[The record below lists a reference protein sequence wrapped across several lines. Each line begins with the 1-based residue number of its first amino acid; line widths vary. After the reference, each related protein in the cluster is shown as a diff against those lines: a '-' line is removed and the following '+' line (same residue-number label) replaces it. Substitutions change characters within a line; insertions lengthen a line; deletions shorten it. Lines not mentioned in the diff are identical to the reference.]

1 MPATEQFLN
10 NGRYHLSASNRT
22 EDPFLISDAY
32 DTTRDARVVVREVR
46 MPRAAAEADS
56 ERLRLTFVNS
66 GTVLKGIRHESLIH
80 VNDHFSESGRH
91 FLVLESV
98 DGDPLSLTLDAGG
111 IGFEVSQVMDWADQ
125 MLAGLDYLHS
135 FKPRVIHQRV
145 RPQHLV
151 LTSEGR
157 IKLIAFTVAGESGL
171 NITTNV
177 QPNLFDGDIAY
188 SPLEQIWD
196 NLDSASQNVIINH
209 FGEKFEFDMGMP
221 LDPRSDVYSAGA
233 TLYHMITGK
242 KPVDALE
249 RTIELIEGNDDPL
262 RPVTDFAP
270 LAPPEI
276 VDVISRSMQ
285 IVRDARFSAAA
296 EMRAALQKARKLTS
310 ERLREEAMDER
321 EAAELLSKL
330 RGKPVTPV
338 LADAAPVP
346 AAPADEVAMPAASR
360 LDRLRKIFE
369 EDKGVTPAVE
379 VIADS
384 HEAIPV
390 VEAVAVTPAS
400 ELLEIPAV
408 QFNPVPAIPEIELGS
423 LIEEPKRTAPFA
435 NSAATPKLAESVATE
450 TIDAAPTVATEP
462 SEPERDVESAAAA
475 ADTHVVDLTYTD
487 MPSAEEQEPA
497 ASTFAEPFRFSV
509 KDDSEADFAFSE
521 PPASRSML
529 PLIAGGG
536 ALFVVAVAAIWFVIF
551 SGSDAPASPAV
562 APAAVVSQP
571 VQQQEVQTPS
581 EPISTEQAP
590 AAVTE
595 NAPAETETR
604 AADSPEETRR
614 KQQAAAAKER
624 ERQKAA
630 EAPKPTPEKK
640 KVTVDDLINDTE

>member
-1 MPATEQFLN
+1 MPATQQFLN

-32 DTTRDARVVVREVR
+32 DTTGDARVVVREVR
-46 MPRAAAEADS
+46 MPKAAAEADS

-66 GTVLKGIRHESLIH
+66 GTLLKGIRHESLIH
-80 VNDHFSESGRH
+80 VNDHFSESGKH

-157 IKLIAFTVAGESGL
+157 IKLLAFTVAGESGL

-249 RTIELIEGNDDPL
+249 RTIELIEGNQDPL

-296 EMRAALQKARKLTS
+296 EMRAELQKARKLTS
-310 ERLREEAMDER
+310 ERLHEEAMDER

-330 RGKPVTPV
+330 RGKPVVAATAEPAAVPATPV
-338 LADAAPVP
+338 
-346 AAPADEVAMPAASR
+346 DEVAMPAASR
-360 LDRLRKIFE
+360 LDRLRKLFE

-379 VIADS
+379 VIAAS

-390 VEAVAVTPAS
+390 VESVEVAPLS
-400 ELLEIPAV
+400 ELLEIPLAPAKPVSAV
-408 QFNPVPAIPEIELGS
+408 PEIELGS
-423 LIEEPKRTAPFA
+423 LIEEPKSPASFAKPPVPPQPAASVGPTAIDTAP
-435 NSAATPKLAESVATE
+435 SV
-450 TIDAAPTVATEP
+450 PSEP
-462 SEPERDVESAAAA
+462 SEPERVVESAAAESH
-475 ADTHVVDLTYTD
+475 DVDLTYTD
-487 MPSAEEQEPA
+487 TPSAEEQEPA
-497 ASTFAEPFRFSV
+497 ASTFEEPFRFPM

-536 ALFVVAVAAIWFVIF
+536 ALFVVVIAAIWFVVF
-551 SGSDAPASPAV
+551 SGGDAPASPTV

-571 VQQQEVQTPS
+571 VQPQP
-581 EPISTEQAP
+581 EPQPAEPASTEQAP
-590 AAVTE
+590 ATVTE
-595 NAPAETETR
+595 NTPTEPETR
-604 AADSPEETRR
+604 AADNPDETRR

>member
-1 MPATEQFLN
+1 MPATQEFLN

-66 GTVLKGIRHESLIH
+66 GTLLKGIRHESLIH

-157 IKLIAFTVAGESGL
+157 IKLLAFTVAAESGL
-171 NITTNV
+171 NITTNI

-249 RTIELIEGNDDPL
+249 RTIELIEGNEDPL

-296 EMRAALQKARKLTS
+296 EMRAALQKARKLTT

-330 RGKPVTPV
+330 RGKPVVAATAEPAAVPATPV
-338 LADAAPVP
+338 
-346 AAPADEVAMPAASR
+346 DEVAMPAASR

-379 VIADS
+379 VIAAS
-384 HEAIPV
+384 HESVPV
-390 VEAVAVTPAS
+390 VEAVEVAPLS
-400 ELLEIPAV
+400 ELLEIPSAPAKPVSAV
-408 QFNPVPAIPEIELGS
+408 PEIELGS
-423 LIEEPKRTAPFA
+423 LIEEPRPQTFTK
-435 NSAATPKLAESVATE
+435 
-450 TIDAAPTVATEP
+450 
-462 SEPERDVESAAAA
+462 DVEQETVQTAAQAVPVQAEPAVAA
-475 ADTHVVDLTYTD
+475 EAKPAAVFEQADEPIETDLSYTD
-487 MPSAEEQEPA
+487 MPSEETREA
-497 ASTFAEPFRFSV
+497 DRNTFEEPFRFSM

-521 PPASRSML
+521 APASRSML

-536 ALFVVAVAAIWFVIF
+536 ALFVVAIAAIWFVVF
-551 SGSDAPASPAV
+551 SGGDAPASPDV

-571 VQQQEVQTPS
+571 VQTQPEQKPA
-581 EPISTEQAP
+581 EPASTEQAP
-590 AAVTE
+590 ATVTE
-595 NAPAETETR
+595 NTPTEPETR

>member
-111 IGFEVSQVMDWADQ
+111 IGFETSQVMDWADQ

-157 IKLIAFTVAGESGL
+157 IKLIAFTVAGDSGL

-249 RTIELIEGNDDPL
+249 RTIELIEGNQDPL

-285 IVRDARFSAAA
+285 IVRDARYSAAA

-338 LADAAPVP
+338 LADATPTAL
-346 AAPADEVAMPAASR
+346 PADEVAMPAASR

-379 VIADS
+379 VISAS
-384 HEAIPV
+384 HEAVPV

-400 ELLEIPAV
+400 ELLEIPAAPV
-408 QFNPVPAIPEIELGS
+408 KLVPAVPEIELGS
-423 LIEEPKRTAPFA
+423 LIEEPKNKASFA
-435 NSAATPKLAESVATE
+435 KPPATPKPAEPAGPSSMDTAPSVPAES
-450 TIDAAPTVATEP
+450 P
-462 SEPERDVESAAAA
+462 EPESFVGTSAAAESH
-475 ADTHVVDLTYTD
+475 DVDLTYTD
-487 MPSAEEQEPA
+487 TPSAEEQEPA

-509 KDDSEADFAFSE
+509 KDDSEADFAFAE

-536 ALFVVAVAAIWFVIF
+536 ALVVVVIAAVWFMVF
-551 SGSDAPASPAV
+551 SGGEAPTSPAV
-562 APAAVVSQP
+562 TPAAVVSQP
-571 VQQQEVQTPS
+571 AQPQAEALPA
-581 EPISTEQAP
+581 EPALTEQSP

>member
-1 MPATEQFLN
+1 MPATQEFLN

-66 GTVLKGIRHESLIH
+66 GTLLKGIRHESLIH

-157 IKLIAFTVAGESGL
+157 IKLLAFTVAAESGL
-171 NITTNV
+171 NITTNI

-249 RTIELIEGNDDPL
+249 RTIELIEGNEDPL

-330 RGKPVTPV
+330 RGKPVVAATAEPAAVPATPV
-338 LADAAPVP
+338 
-346 AAPADEVAMPAASR
+346 DEVAMPAASR
-360 LDRLRKIFE
+360 LDRLRKLFE

-379 VIADS
+379 VIAAS

-390 VEAVAVTPAS
+390 VEAVAVVPAS
-400 ELLEIPAV
+400 ELLEIPS
-408 QFNPVPAIPEIELGS
+408 VPAKPAAAVPEIELGS
-423 LIEEPKRTAPFA
+423 LIEEARPQTSKAVKPETVQTTAEAVPVQA
-435 NSAATPKLAESVATE
+435 EPAVAAEAKPAAVLERADE
-450 TIDAAPTVATEP
+450 TIET
-462 SEPERDVESAAAA
+462 
-475 ADTHVVDLTYTD
+475 DLSYTD
-487 MPSAEEQEPA
+487 MPSEETREA
-497 ASTFAEPFRFSV
+497 DRNTFEEPFRFSM

-521 PPASRSML
+521 APASRSML

-536 ALFVVAVAAIWFVIF
+536 ALFVVAIAAIWFVVF
-551 SGSDAPASPAV
+551 SGGDAPASPTV

-571 VQQQEVQTPS
+571 VQTQPEQQPA
-581 EPISTEQAP
+581 EPAPTEQAP
-590 AAVTE
+590 VAVSE
-595 NAPAETETR
+595 NPPAETETR
-604 AADSPEETRR
+604 PADTAEETRR

>member
-1 MPATEQFLN
+1 MPATQQFLN

-32 DTTRDARVVVREVR
+32 DTTGDARVVVREVR
-46 MPRAAAEADS
+46 MPRAAAEVDF

-249 RTIELIEGNDDPL
+249 RTIELIEGNQDPL

-296 EMRAALQKARKLTS
+296 EMRAELQKARKLTT

-330 RGKPVTPV
+330 RGKPVV
-338 LADAAPVP
+338 AATAEPAAVP
-346 AAPADEVAMPAASR
+346 AMPVDEVAMPAASR
-360 LDRLRKIFE
+360 LDRLRKLFE

-379 VIADS
+379 VIAAS

-390 VEAVAVTPAS
+390 VEAVAVAPSS
-400 ELLEIPAV
+400 ELLEIPS
-408 QFNPVPAIPEIELGS
+408 VPAKPAAAVPEIELGS
-423 LIEEPKRTAPFA
+423 LIEDARPQAFTKDVEQ
-435 NSAATPKLAESVATE
+435 E
-450 TIDAAPTVATEP
+450 TVQMAAPAVPVQAELAVAAEAKPAAVFEQADEP
-462 SEPERDVESAAAA
+462 IE
-475 ADTHVVDLTYTD
+475 TDLSYTD
-487 MPSAEEQEPA
+487 MPSEETREA
-497 ASTFAEPFRFSV
+497 DRNTFEEPFRFSV

-521 PPASRSML
+521 APSSRSMV
-529 PLIAGGG
+529 PIIAGGG
-536 ALFVVAVAAIWFVIF
+536 AFFVVAIAAIWFVVF
-551 SGSDAPASPAV
+551 SGGDAPASPTV

-571 VQQQEVQTPS
+571 VQTQPEQQPA
-581 EPISTEQAP
+581 EPAPTEQAP
-590 AAVTE
+590 VAVSE
-595 NAPAETETR
+595 NPPAETETR
-604 AADSPEETRR
+604 PADTAEETRR

>member
-1 MPATEQFLN
+1 MPATQQFLN

-32 DTTRDARVVVREVR
+32 DTTGDARVVVREVR
-46 MPRAAAEADS
+46 MPKAAAEVDF

-145 RPQHLV
+145 RPQHLI

-249 RTIELIEGNDDPL
+249 RTIELIEGNQDPL

-330 RGKPVTPV
+330 RGKPVVTATAEPAAVPATPV
-338 LADAAPVP
+338 
-346 AAPADEVAMPAASR
+346 DEVAMPAASR

-379 VIADS
+379 VIAAS
-384 HEAIPV
+384 HEAVPV
-390 VEAVAVTPAS
+390 VEAVEVAPLS
-400 ELLEIPAV
+400 ELLEIPSAPAKPVSAV
-408 QFNPVPAIPEIELGS
+408 PEIELGS
-423 LIEEPKRTAPFA
+423 LIEDARPQAFTKDVEQETVQTAAPA
-435 NSAATPKLAESVATE
+435 VPVLAESPVAAEAKPAAVFEQADEPIE
-450 TIDAAPTVATEP
+450 T
-462 SEPERDVESAAAA
+462 
-475 ADTHVVDLTYTD
+475 DLSYTD
-487 MPSAEEQEPA
+487 MPSEETREA
-497 ASTFAEPFRFSV
+497 DRNTFEEPFRFSV
-509 KDDSEADFAFSE
+509 KDDSEEDFAFAE
-521 PPASRSML
+521 QPASRSMM

-536 ALFVVAVAAIWFVIF
+536 ALFVVAIAAIWFVVF
-551 SGSDAPASPAV
+551 SGGDAPASSAV
-562 APAAVVSQP
+562 APAAVVTQP
-571 VQQQEVQTPS
+571 VQTQPEQQPA
-581 EPISTEQAP
+581 EPASTEQAP
-590 AAVTE
+590 ATVTE
-595 NAPAETETR
+595 NTPTEPETR
-604 AADSPEETRR
+604 AADNPDETRR

-624 ERQKAA
+624 ERQKTA